1 MIVYFLS
8 WKSFIG
14 SKQLFFFPDLTISRL
29 EDGKL
34 QEQHSGDFDVFFH
47 PYTSTERCNH
57 FRIPELMQVADS
69 SVPTFS

>member
-1 MIVYFLS
+1 M
-8 WKSFIG
+8 
-14 SKQLFFFPDLTISRL
+14 TISRL